1 MTYGV
6 GASIGPL
13 VSGVLMKQFGSN
25 MLYAFVCFTALILVL
40 RIRPKA
46 VTNLHQVEDAPLHH
60 IAMPDSMSSSPLV
73 VALDPRV
80 DEQVVQD
87 QMQTATEPDAH
98 APTEGDAPADADQP
112 ERVVPSGEGVVRP
125 VAIVDVDVSTDPQ
138 DARPD
143 ASLDASRDVGVD
155 RPL

>member
-1 MTYGV
+1 
-6 GASIGPL
+6 
-13 VSGVLMKQFGSN
+13 
-25 MLYAFVCFTALILVL
+25 
-40 RIRPKA
+40 
-46 VTNLHQVEDAPLHH
+46 
-60 IAMPDSMSSSPLV
+60 
-73 VALDPRV
+73 
-80 DEQVVQD
+80 VVQD

-98 APTEGDAPADADQP
+98 ASTEVDSPADAEQP

-125 VAIVDVDVSTDPQ
+125 VAIVDADVSTDPQ